1 MTDYEAPTIT
11 PLGSVQDLTHSVIH
25 KTRGLGDVIV
35 IGSESISVGGGSVTG
50 VS

>member
-1 MTDYEAPTIT
+1 MTDYEAPKIT
-11 PLGSVQDLTHSVIH
+11 PVGSVQDLTQDTIT
-25 KTRGLGDVIV
+25 KTAGPGDVIV